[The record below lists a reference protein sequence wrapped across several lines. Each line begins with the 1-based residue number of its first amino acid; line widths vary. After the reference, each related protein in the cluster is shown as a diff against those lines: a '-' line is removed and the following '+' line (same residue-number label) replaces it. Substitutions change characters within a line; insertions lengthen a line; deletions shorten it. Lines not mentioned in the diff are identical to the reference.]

1 MTIIAGTDGTD
12 WGMTA
17 VEWAAAE
24 ARRRGTP
31 LRIVHAFDWDWH
43 ESRFEI
49 GTKYVD
55 VAREL
60 ADAVAAEALDRARE
74 VAPDVDVTTDTLL
87 GHAAPRLLEAAQG
100 AELLVLGS
108 RGRGGFAGLLLG
120 SVSQRLATHA
130 PCPVVV
136 IRSRSVPGGPVA
148 VGVDD
153 SPTADQVLAA
163 AFEAAA
169 REECG
174 LILVRSFAPAIPPWL
189 ADLRRADI
197 PTPEEKTVE
206 LGRIEEQLR
215 PWRDKYPDV
224 HVESV
229 LTHDTA
235 ASSLVRGSNRTR
247 LVVVGSRGHGE
258 IAGTLL
264 GSVGLQ
270 LLHHAACPVLI
281 VREEST
287 P

>member
-24 ARRRGTP
+24 AQRRRTP
-31 LRIVHAFDWDWH
+31 LRIAHAFDWDWRD
-43 ESRFEI
+43 SRF
-49 GTKYVD
+49 GVGAKYVE

-60 ADAVAAEALDRARE
+60 AEAVAAEALDRARE
-74 VAPDVDVTTDTLL
+74 VAPDIDVTTDTLP
-87 GHAAPRLLEAAQG
+87 GHAAPRLLEAALG

-153 SPTADQVLAA
+153 HPAADHVLAA

-174 LILVRSFAPAIPPWL
+174 LIVVRSFAPAIPPWL
-189 ADLRRADI
+189 PDVRRAGI
-197 PTPEEKTVE
+197 PTPEEKAIE

-215 PWRDKYPDV
+215 PWREKYPDV
-224 HVESV
+224 AVESV

-235 ASSLVRGSNRTR
+235 AACLVRGSNSTR
-247 LVVVGSRGHGE
+247 LVVVGSHGHGE
-258 IAGTLL
+258 IAGSLL

-281 VREEST
+281 VREE
-287 P
+287 PAP